1 MPVHTTNQKMA
12 REAYTRIARRKPDE
26 KYASFAREFPV
37 LVHACGLAQAVA
49 FALGKGEHRRAY
61 VDDLA
66 AVLTKAGWEQ
76 MADAR
81 RLSQET
87 CNQPVTQYLRL
98 SRSVLAAAVWLK
110 HYVEANAV
118 PGTMHP
124 GSAGG

>member
-12 REAYTRIARRKPDE
+12 REAYARITRRKPGE

-37 LVHACGLAQAVA
+37 LVHSRGLAQAVA
-49 FALGKGEHRRAY
+49 FALAKGEHQQEY

-66 AVLTKAGWEQ
+66 AVLRRAGWEQ
-76 MADAR
+76 MGDAR

-87 CNQPVTQYLRL
+87 HSQPVTHYLRL

-118 PGTMHP
+118 PT
-124 GSAGG
+124 AGG